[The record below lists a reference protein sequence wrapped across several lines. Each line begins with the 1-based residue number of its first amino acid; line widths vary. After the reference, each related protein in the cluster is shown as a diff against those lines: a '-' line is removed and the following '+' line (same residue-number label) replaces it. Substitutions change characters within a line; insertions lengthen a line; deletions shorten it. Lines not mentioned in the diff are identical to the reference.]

1 MQEPFPLHS
10 ICGSVWKNTE
20 GQLSFLKYAVSASPE
35 VFTFGHSARQLVS
48 LYIHQNFPFS
58 ENEIYISS

>member
-20 GQLSFLKYAVSASPE
+20 GQLSFLKYAVSAAPE
-35 VFTFGHSARQLVS
+35 VFTFAHSGRQLVRS
-48 LYIHQNFPFS
+48 LSLFKTFLLS
-58 ENEIYISS
+58 LM